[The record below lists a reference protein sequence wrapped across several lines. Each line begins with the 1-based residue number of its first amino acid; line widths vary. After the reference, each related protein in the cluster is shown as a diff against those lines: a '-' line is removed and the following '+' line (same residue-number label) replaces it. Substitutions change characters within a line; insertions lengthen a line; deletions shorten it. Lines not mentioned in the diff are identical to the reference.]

1 VTRDDADGIFP
12 PSCVA
17 HYSAE
22 QWTFA
27 KGALCTFDRKFFG
40 PIGKHVLHGI
50 CETHVAHH
58 ISSKIPHYHAWE
70 ATEAIKNFVGEYYH
84 YTDENFL
91 VSIWNNYR
99 QCRVSLSAGVY
110 SMSYGCSIE
119 G

>member
-1 VTRDDADGIFP
+1 MRLFVIDFEADMIYNVFA
-12 PSCVA
+12 A

-99 QCRVSLSAGVY
+99 QCRVSVARGGIRYVV
-110 SMSYGCSIE
+110 
-119 G
+119 

>member
-1 VTRDDADGIFP
+1 MFA
-12 PSCVA
+12 A
-17 HYSAE
+17 HYSAK

-58 ISSKIPHYHAWE
+58 ISSKIPHYAAWD
-70 ATEAIKNFVGEYYH
+70 ATEAIKNYVGEYYH

-91 VSIWNNYR
+91 KSVWTNYR
-99 QCRVSLSAGVY
+99 QCKVSRGVVGQIRPSRIADVPALLVVY
-110 SMSYGCSIE
+110 RGHW
-119 G
+119 